1 MKPRTVVVVHREAM
15 VAEGIAAGLARF
27 PDIVPVAAAN
37 SLEKAE
43 RRAGLADAVA
53 LDSLLPGVD
62 TIARR
67 LMRKGV
73 RVVYIGDRNGED
85 VGMSVSQRASIAELA
100 AALVPQLV
108 PRPPS
113 PHPLTPR
120 EREVLALVGRGLA
133 AKQVARHLG
142 ISSKTV
148 ERHKTRIF
156 AKLRVPNQVAA
167 VRMAMTGGWEGRDP
181 WVRSRI

>member
-27 PDIVPVAAAN
+27 PGIVPVAAAT
-37 SLEKAE
+37 SPGEAE
-43 RRAGLADAVA
+43 RRAELVDAVA
-53 LDSLLPGVD
+53 LDVSLPGAD
-62 TIARR
+62 EIAQR
-67 LMRKGV
+67 LWRKGV
-73 RVVYIGDRNGED
+73 RVVFIGEGNGED
-85 VGMSVSQRASIAELA
+85 DGIHVSQRAPITELA

-113 PHPLTPR
+113 PHRLTPR
-120 EREVLALVGRGLA
+120 EREILALVGRGLA

-156 AKLRVPNQVAA
+156 AKLQVPNQAAA
-167 VRMAMTGGWEGRDP
+167 VRMAMAGGWEGRDP
-181 WVRSRI
+181 WIRPRT